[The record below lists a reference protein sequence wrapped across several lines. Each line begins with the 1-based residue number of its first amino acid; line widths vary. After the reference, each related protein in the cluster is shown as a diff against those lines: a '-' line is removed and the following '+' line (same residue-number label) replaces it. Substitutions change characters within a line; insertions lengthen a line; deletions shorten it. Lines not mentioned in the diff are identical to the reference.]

1 MTHLVLVRHGETAWN
16 HDGRLQG
23 QTDVPLSEFGR
34 AQAARLR
41 ERLRDE
47 PFAAAYSSDLSRCW
61 ETATT
66 VVADRDVPLRPMVG
80 LREVHLGAWQGRS
93 WDELRAA
100 EPAAVAWVEADLAN
114 RAPPGGETRRE
125 LQARVVGA
133 IKEIAAAHPD
143 EQVLV
148 VSHGGALRAFL
159 CWVLDADLLASR
171 RIELDNAGVCR
182 VDLRGDSRTLVGWND
197 VSHLAGLVHP
207 AASSP
212 GVERPPSGVPPTR
225 RRPL

>member
-16 HDGRLQG
+16 HDRRLQG
-23 QTDVPLSEFGR
+23 QIDVALSDFGR

-41 ERLRDE
+41 DRLRRE

-66 VVADRDVPLRPMVG
+66 VLVGRDVPLRPMVG

-93 WDELRAA
+93 WDELRAVD
-100 EPAAVAWVEADLAN
+100 PAAVAWVEADLAN

-125 LQARVVGA
+125 LQARVVRA
-133 IKEIAAAHPD
+133 IEEIAAAHPD
-143 EQVLV
+143 DQVLV

-171 RIELDNAGVCR
+171 RIELDNTGVCR
-182 VDLRGDSRTLVGWND
+182 VHLRGDSRMLVAWND
-197 VSHLAGLVHP
+197 VSHLAGLVDP
-207 AASSP
+207 AAGGP
-212 GVERPPSGVPPTR
+212 RAE
-225 RRPL
+225 

>member
-1 MTHLVLVRHGETAWN
+1 VTHLVLVRHGETAWN

-93 WDELRAA
+93 
-100 EPAAVAWVEADLAN
+100 
-114 RAPPGGETRRE
+114 
-125 LQARVVGA
+125 
-133 IKEIAAAHPD
+133 
-143 EQVLV
+143 
-148 VSHGGALRAFL
+148 
-159 CWVLDADLLASR
+159 
-171 RIELDNAGVCR
+171 
-182 VDLRGDSRTLVGWND
+182 
-197 VSHLAGLVHP
+197 
-207 AASSP
+207 
-212 GVERPPSGVPPTR
+212 
-225 RRPL
+225 